1 LEGAEKSE
9 HNKRESYIIKRGRFM
24 KGGFFFLLHRGKAL
38 EIIEGEN
45 ESKLKTE
52 AKLLMH

>member
-1 LEGAEKSE
+1 
-9 HNKRESYIIKRGRFM
+9 M

>member
-9 HNKRESYIIKRGRFM
+9 QNKGENDIIKIGRFM
-24 KGGFFFLLHRGKAL
+24 KGGIDFFYYR
-38 EIIEGEN
+38 EGEN